1 MIGLDTNILVRFLTR
16 DDPEQAAQVEVLLAS
31 LTPDRPGFIAREVV
45 LELVWV
51 LERAYG
57 LSRAE
62 VAQALDA
69 LLEARELMVESAD
82 RVALATDRYRRGGAG
97 FADQMILLAG
107 RDAGCK
113 ATITLDQRAGAAPEG
128 RFLGLSG

>member
-16 DDPEQAAQVEVLLAS
+16 DDPEQSARVKVLMSGLA
-31 LTPDRPGFIAREVV
+31 PDRPGFIAREVV

-69 LLEARELMVESAD
+69 LLEARELKVEAAD

-107 RDAGCK
+107 RDAGCE
-113 ATITLDQRAGAAPEG
+113 ATVTLDRHAGAAPEG
-128 RFLGLSG
+128 RALA

>member
-16 DDPEQAAQVEVLLAS
+16 DDPAQAAQAEALMAG
-31 LTPDRPGFIAREVV
+31 LTPERPGFVAREVTV
-45 LELVWV
+45 ELVWV

-62 VAQALDA
+62 VARALDG
-69 LLEARELMVESAD
+69 LIEARELVLEAAD
-82 RVALATDRYRRGGAG
+82 RVALAADRYRQGGAG

-107 RDAGCK
+107 RDAGCE
-113 ATITLDQRAGAAPEG
+113 ATLTLDTRAAATPEG
-128 RFLGLSG
+128 RLLGSDG